1 MTKQTDTYYKADD
14 GTRFETEE
22 ECLMYETEEKRYR
35 EALSKKKE
43 VEKEIAT
50 IEFARFKRGGG
61 YTHPAIG
68 SMGCGHD
75 GFYKMC
81 PYCNEQTGGYEGAN
95 LHLKVG
101 VNVYK
106 CEKCGKF
113 FSYA

>member
-1 MTKQTDTYYKADD
+1 MEKCTETYYTSKD
-14 GTRFETEE
+14 GAKFATEEDETEK
-22 ECLMYETEEKRYR
+22 KRYKEALAKKR
-35 EALSKKKE
+35 EA
-43 VEKEIAT
+43 EKEIAD
-50 IEFARFKRGGG
+50 IEYVRFKRGGG

-101 VNVYK
+101 TNVYK